1 MPNLFSD
8 PLTLVMLA
16 VLAVLIFFMFRNSR
30 KRQRDAAAMQDRT
43 KVGSKVMTNF
53 GLFGTILDI
62 NDEEN
67 EVQLETTPGTVV
79 TVHRQTIAKIITAP
93 DEVVT
98 SEDAALAEEGV
109 LLTDEPAYGE
119 RQEPIVTPEPTPD
132 GRAAAPS
139 KKAAE

>member
-1 MPNLFSD
+1 VPNLFSD

-30 KRQRDAAAMQDRT
+30 KRQRDAASMQDRT

-67 EVQLETTPGTVV
+67 EVRLETTPGTVV
-79 TVHRQTIAKIITAP
+79 TVHRQTIAKIITTP
-93 DEVVT
+93 DDVV
-98 SEDAALAEEGV
+98 SSDDAALAEEGV

-119 RQEPIVTPEPTPD
+119 RQEPIIAPEPTSD

>member
-1 MPNLFSD
+1 VPNLFAD
-8 PLTLVMLA
+8 PLTLVMLV

-43 KVGSKVMTNF
+43 KVGSNVMTNF
-53 GLFGTILDI
+53 GLFGTIVDM

-67 EVQLETTPGTVV
+67 EVMLETTPGTVV
-79 TVHRQTIAKIITAP
+79 RVHRQTIAKIITAP
-93 DEVVT
+93 ADVVT
-98 SEDAALAEEGV
+98 DDQAELAEEGV
-109 LLTDEPAYGE
+109 ILTDEPEYGE
-119 RQEPIVTPEPTPD
+119 RKDAIPSTEESSG

>member
-1 MPNLFSD
+1 MPNLFAD

-43 KVGSKVMTNF
+43 QVGAKIMTNF
-53 GLFGTILDI
+53 GLFGTIVAI

-67 EVQLETTPGTVV
+67 EVQVESTPGTIV

-93 DEVVT
+93 GEVVT
-98 SEDAALAEEGV
+98 DDEAELAEEGV
-109 LLTDEPAYGE
+109 LLADEPEYGQ
-119 RQEPIVTPEPTPD
+119 RKDSLDAGDRTAD
-132 GRAAAPS
+132 GRAAS
-139 KKAAE
+139 NSQKAAE